1 MEMTISVIVPTYN
14 RVEVLLNCMQ
24 GIEKQTR
31 YPDEIIVVVRNT
43 DENTLNQLSAI
54 SIKNL
59 KIVLIEQTGVIA
71 ALNFGIEKSTGS
83 IVVLTDDDTV
93 PHKNWL
99 EKIEKYYLTE
109 PRVGGV
115 GGRDIVHSRG
125 KPIPAAKEKVG
136 IIKPY
141 GRIIGNHHIGTGNAR
156 EVDILKGANMSF
168 RKDALI
174 GLKFDEKLKGTG
186 AQVYNEMEI
195 SLSVKKKGWKL
206 IYDPQLCVDHF
217 PAERFDEDRRN
228 SFNEIAFF
236 NMAHNETYSILKHF
250 KSFNRILYLT
260 WAVIVG
266 SKSSPG
272 LVQFIR
278 ILPSQKNIALRKV
291 ILALKGRWG
300 GWKTW
305 RGSLEKAF
313 LEPVS
318 D

>member
-1 MEMTISVIVPTYN
+1 MNMTISVIVPTYN
-14 RVEVLLNCMQ
+14 RVEALLNCMQ
-24 GIEKQTR
+24 GIKRQTR

-43 DENTLNQLSAI
+43 DERTLQYLSTI
-54 SIKNL
+54 TIKNV
-59 KIVLIEQTGVIA
+59 KVVLIEQTGVIA
-71 ALNFGIEKSTGS
+71 ALNFGIQQSSGS
-83 IVVLTDDDTV
+83 ILVLTDDDTV
-93 PHKNWL
+93 PYTNWL
-99 EKIEKYYLTE
+99 EKIESYYLTK
-109 PRVGGV
+109 PNVGGV

-125 KPIPAAKEKVG
+125 KAIPAVKQTVG

-141 GRIIGNHHIGTGNAR
+141 GRIIGNHHIGIGNAR

-168 RKDALI
+168 RKEAI
-174 GLKFDEKLKGTG
+174 QGLKFDERLKGTG

-228 SFNEIAFF
+228 GFNETAFF

-250 KSFNRILYLT
+250 KFVNRIVYLF

-272 LVQFIR
+272 VVQFIR
-278 ILPSQKNIALRKV
+278 ILPSQKNVALKKV

-305 RGSLEKAF
+305 RGSLEKA
-313 LEPVS
+313 L
-318 D
+318 